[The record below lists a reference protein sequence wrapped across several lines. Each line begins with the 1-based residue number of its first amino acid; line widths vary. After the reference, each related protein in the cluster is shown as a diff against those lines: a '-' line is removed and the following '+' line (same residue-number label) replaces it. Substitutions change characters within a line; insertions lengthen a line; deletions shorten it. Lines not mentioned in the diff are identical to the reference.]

1 MQRQTMR
8 TAVLAGASFVA
19 LSKVSE
25 AKTQHARRL
34 GLFDAYFDGNDPR
47 RADAFRAAT
56 GGGFDLAI
64 EAVGSGH
71 ALVTCLDA
79 VRPGGAV
86 VLIGNA
92 LAPEVPFALN
102 QAVLNEISLIGS
114 VSCTRVEFE
123 ETIDLIAKGMIAP
136 TRYVTE
142 VLPLEGLQRAFERQ
156 CDPDDPALKFVVKP

>member
-1 MQRQTMR
+1 MVAYHAIRR
-8 TAVLAGASFVA
+8 SGLRLHDRVLVVGGGIIGQLCGELAKKAGASFVA

-34 GLFDAYFDGNDPR
+34 GLFDAYFDGND
-47 RADAFRAAT
+47 
-56 GGGFDLAI
+56 
-64 EAVGSGH
+64 
-71 ALVTCLDA
+71 
-79 VRPGGAV
+79 PGGAV

-123 ETIDLIAKGMIAP
+123 ETIDLIAKGMIDP